1 MIRSKEIVRR
11 VTEMVI
17 DKSVSANTAAELLE
31 TSVRTIFNY
40 ARKYMLYGA
49 AGLIDRRRGNYR
61 KITLET
67 EKQIVECKIQR
78 PHRSARWI
86 RDRLKLDVSV
96 ESVRQVL
103 VKHGLNGQLQ
113 PSNRERSRHGTQSV
127 SN

>member
-17 DKSVSANTAAELLE
+17 DKSVSAGTAAELLE
-31 TSVRTIFNY
+31 TSVRTICNY
-40 ARKYMLYGA
+40 TRRYMFYGA
-49 AGLIDRRRGNYR
+49 VGLMDRRRGNYR
-61 KITLET
+61 KITVEI

-96 ESVRQVL
+96 ETIRLVL
-103 VKHGLNGQLQ
+103 VKHGRNGPLQ
-113 PSNRERSRHGTQSV
+113 PSNRKGSRHGTQSV
-127 SN
+127 SH